1 LKKKIV
7 LLFLVF
13 CAAPVF
19 SQLRGFD
26 DLFPGYD
33 AKQKEEI
40 FSPDGIMLTSEESYS
55 LRYLP
60 QALSATGIAESVIQ
74 RSPSFLVESIIVI
87 PFDRNPPDLL
97 GVYNSIGKVRD
108 LKGRTYSS
116 FTRKSEVA
124 LFEDATRI
132 ESARRLNP
140 IADPGPARILP
151 AGETVF
157 IRLKDVNFGNSY
169 YKADI
174 SFTPHGLVYN
184 LSNFKDLY
192 YLFFKIIK
200 EDKFFARF
208 YMEPLSEGV
217 LLYSVSG
224 ADVSDFVAK
233 RVDMPSAVVKRL
245 RVITGWVID
254 GLKGGA

>member
-1 LKKKIV
+1 LKKEIV
-7 LLFLVF
+7 LLFFVF

-19 SQLRGFD
+19 SQLRSFE

-40 FSPDGIMLTSEESYS
+40 FSPDGIMRTSEDSYN
-55 LRYLP
+55 LQYLP
-60 QALSATGIAESVIQ
+60 PALSVIGVEESVSE
-74 RSPSFLVESIIVI
+74 RHPSFLVESIIVI

-97 GVYNSIGKVRD
+97 GVYNGIGRVRG

-132 ESARRLNP
+132 ESARKF
-140 IADPGPARILP
+140 DPVEDPLPARALP
-151 AGETVF
+151 GGETIF
-157 IRLKDVNFGNSY
+157 MRLKDVNFGNSY
-169 YKADI
+169 YRADI
-174 SFTPHGLVYN
+174 SFTPHGLVYDLIN
-184 LSNFKDLY
+184 FRDLS
-192 YLFFKIIK
+192 YLFIKIIK
-200 EDKFFARF
+200 ADNFFARF
-208 YMEPLSEGV
+208 YMEPLAEGV

-233 RVDMPSAVVKRL
+233 QVDMPSAVIKRL

>member
-1 LKKKIV
+1 
-7 LLFLVF
+7 LVF

-19 SQLRGFD
+19 SQLRSFE
-26 DLFPGYD
+26 DLFSGYD
-33 AKQKEEI
+33 ARQREEI
-40 FSPDGIMLTSEESYS
+40 FSPDGITLTSEESYS

-60 QALSATGIAESVIQ
+60 PALSAIGIRESVV
-74 RSPSFLVESIIVI
+74 RRNPSFLVESIIVI

-124 LFEDATRI
+124 LFEDATRL
-132 ESARRLNP
+132 ESARKLNP

-151 AGETVF
+151 GGETIF
-157 IRLKDVNFGNSY
+157 MRLKDVNFGNSY

-184 LSNFKDLY
+184 LSNFRDLS

-200 EDKFFARF
+200 EDKFFAHF

-233 RVDMPSAVVKRL
+233 QVDMPSAVTKRL

-254 GLKGGA
+254 GLKSGAS